1 MATNLQLIH
10 REPITSSQSTTSITN
25 CFTSSYDVY
34 KIVSSGISTAG
45 TTAVTLN
52 MRLIDSGGS
61 VISDSEYD
69 YGHLIMRTDAA
80 FVEQYATGQTKF
92 YRPFAES
99 TDQAPDS
106 QGAII
111 YVFNPNDSSAYTF
124 IIYQNMDSGSSLHI
138 GMKGIGVHNVA
149 EQITGFQL
157 VEDNGSR
164 PYDTGTISVYG
175 VK

>member
-1 MATNLQLIH
+1 MATNLQLIQSVN
-10 REPITSSQSTTSITN
+10 ISTSQSTTSVTN
-25 CFTSSYDVY
+25 CFTSNYDFY

-69 YGHLIMRTDAA
+69 YAHQIMRTDAS
-80 FVEQYATGQTKF
+80 FTEQNATSQTKF

-111 YVFNPNDSSAYTF
+111 YVFNPNDSSSYTF
-124 IIYQNMDSGSSLHI
+124 IAYQNMDSGSSLHI
-138 GMKGIGVHNVA
+138 GMKGVGLHKVA

-164 PYDTGTISVYG
+164 PYDTGNISVYG

>member
-1 MATNLQLIH
+1 MATNLQLIQSVN
-10 REPITSSQSTTSITN
+10 ISTSQSTTSVTN
-25 CFTSSYDVY
+25 CFTSNYDVY

-69 YGHLIMRTDAA
+69 YAHEIMRTDAS
-80 FVEQYATGQTKF
+80 FTEQRATSQTKF

-111 YVFNPNDSSAYTF
+111 YVFNPNDSSSYTY
-124 IIYQNMDSGSSLHI
+124 IAYQNMDSGSSLHI
-138 GMKGIGVHNVA
+138 GMKGVGVHKVA

-164 PYDTGTISVYG
+164 PYDTGNISVYG

>member
-1 MATNLQLIH
+1 MATNLQFIKSVN
-10 REPITSSQSTTSITN
+10 ISTSQSTTSVTN
-25 CFTSSYDVY
+25 CFTSNYDVY

-69 YGHLIMRTDAA
+69 YAHQIMRTDAS
-80 FVEQYATGQTKF
+80 FTEQRATSQTKF

-111 YVFNPNDSSAYTF
+111 YVFNPNDSSSYTF
-124 IIYQNMDSGSSLHI
+124 IAYQNMDSGSSLHI
-138 GMKGIGVHNVA
+138 GMKGIGVHKVA

-164 PYDTGTISVYG
+164 PYDTGNISVYG